1 MAIFFT
7 GLNTVLGL
15 AAPAQPGQEPPPVW
29 TTLMPIILM
38 VVIFYFL
45 LFRPQQKR
53 AKEHARLLQSLRPGD
68 KIVTNGGIVGTVIA
82 VRDKTVSVR
91 SADTKLEILKS
102 AVTEITERSADAS
115 EN

>member
-1 MAIFFT
+1 M
-7 GLNTVLGL
+7 
-15 AAPAQPGQEPPPVW
+15 W

-45 LFRPQQKR
+45 LFRPQQRR
-53 AKEHARLLQSLRPGD
+53 AKEHARLLQTLRPGD